1 MVKRTC
7 ILAILVLYVCLL
19 SSCAQTSTSEPT
31 WQEQYDLGI
40 RYLSEGN
47 YEEAIIAFTAAIEI
61 DPKQA
66 LAYVGR
72 GDAYMGS
79 GEAEENLT
87 AALSD
92 YEKAIELNDTLAEAY
107 LGLADVYIR
116 RGDYERAKEILQ
128 IALEKNGDNQIIK
141 GKIESIPK
149 VVNLDSEK
157 SQMARLLQEGDNG
170 NMLTFD
176 EFSFYGADW
185 KGLSD
190 NAAEEILHQIGLV
203 TMREIHDDS
212 ISGAKRIDSNRMA
225 VGPYVDISH
234 ENGYV
239 TGWFYADAWRE
250 EDQQPLDTGIRNI
263 CIGDSLETVLS
274 KLGFTTAADMAKI
287 ANEFYAQEFEK
298 REDLKNGIDGWGYSN
313 YSINSESSDEYGY
326 MRIEFDEPLITGG
339 NFLDNGHLKVD
350 EVSFLLYLKMY
361 ESEEDGIYLS
371 FTFAFDRLK
380 MLIVIL

>member
-116 RGDYERAKEILQ
+116 RGDYERAKEI
-128 IALEKNGDNQIIK
+128 
-141 GKIESIPK
+141 
-149 VVNLDSEK
+149 
-157 SQMARLLQEGDNG
+157 
-170 NMLTFD
+170 
-176 EFSFYGADW
+176 
-185 KGLSD
+185 
-190 NAAEEILHQIGLV
+190 
-203 TMREIHDDS
+203 
-212 ISGAKRIDSNRMA
+212 
-225 VGPYVDISH
+225 
-234 ENGYV
+234 
-239 TGWFYADAWRE
+239 
-250 EDQQPLDTGIRNI
+250 
-263 CIGDSLETVLS
+263 
-274 KLGFTTAADMAKI
+274 
-287 ANEFYAQEFEK
+287 
-298 REDLKNGIDGWGYSN
+298 
-313 YSINSESSDEYGY
+313 
-326 MRIEFDEPLITGG
+326 
-339 NFLDNGHLKVD
+339 
-350 EVSFLLYLKMY
+350 
-361 ESEEDGIYLS
+361 
-371 FTFAFDRLK
+371 
-380 MLIVIL
+380 